1 MRAFVAW
8 VLSVLLALTF
18 FSMGAEKLMD
28 EPMMAGLFRLFGYPP
43 WSMTLVGAVEIVGA
57 VLVLVPRLAHV
68 GAFLLGCIM
77 VGALFSHLTHGQAS
91 MTPGPALLLA
101 MAVALG
107 ALRHWG
113 RTKPHA
119 RPVRVA

>member
-18 FSMGAEKLMD
+18 FSMGVEKLMD
-28 EPMMAGLFRLFGYPP
+28 EPMMAGLFSLFGYPP

-77 VGALFSHLTHGQAS
+77 VGAIFSHLTHGQAY
-91 MTPGPALLLA
+91 MVAGPALLLA
-101 MAVALG
+101 MAIALG

-113 RTKPHA
+113 RTKPHL
-119 RPVRVA
+119 RRVRAT

>member
-18 FSMGAEKLMD
+18 FSIGVEQLMG

-43 WSMTLVGAVEIVGA
+43 WSMVLVGAVEIVGA
-57 VLVLVPRLAHV
+57 VLVLVPRVAHA
-68 GAFLLGCIM
+68 GALLLGCVMI
-77 VGALFSHLTHGQAS
+77 GAIYSHLAHGQAY
-91 MTPGPALLLA
+91 MVGGPALLLA

-119 RPVRVA
+119 SPVRVA

>member
-18 FSMGAEKLMD
+18 FSMGVEKLMD
-28 EPMMAGLFRLFGYPP
+28 EPMMAGLFHLFGYPP

-57 VLVLVPRLAHV
+57 VLVLIPRLAHV
-68 GAFLLGCIM
+68 GAFLLGCVM
-77 VGALFSHLTHGQAS
+77 VGALYSHLAHGQAY

-101 MAVALG
+101 MAIALG

-113 RTKPHA
+113 RVKPHVS
-119 RPVRVA
+119 PVRAA

>member
-1 MRAFVAW
+1 MRAFAAW

-43 WSMTLVGAVEIVGA
+43 WSMALVGAVEIVGA
-57 VLVLVPRLAHV
+57 VLVLVPRLAHL
-68 GAFLLGCIM
+68 GAFLLGCVM
-77 VGALFSHLTHGQAS
+77 VGALFSHLTHGQAY

-113 RTKPHA
+113 RTNPHA
-119 RPVRVA
+119 SPVRAA

>member
-18 FSMGAEKLMD
+18 FSMGVEKLMD
-28 EPMMAGLFRLFGYPP
+28 EPMMAGLLRLFGYPP
-43 WSMTLVGAVEIVGA
+43 WSMVLVGLIEIAGA
-57 VLVLVPRLAHV
+57 VLVLVPRVAHV

-77 VGALFSHLTHGQAS
+77 VGALYSHLTHGQAYLVA
-91 MTPGPALLLA
+91 GPALLLA
-101 MAVALG
+101 MAIALG

-113 RTKPHA
+113 RAKPHL
-119 RPVRVA
+119 RRVRAS

>member
-18 FSMGAEKLMD
+18 FSMGVEKLMD

-57 VLVLVPRLAHV
+57 AFVLIPRLAHV
-68 GAFLLGCIM
+68 GAFLLGCVM
-77 VGALFSHLTHGQAS
+77 VGAIFSHLTHGQAY
-91 MTPGPALLLA
+91 MVAGPALLLA

-113 RTKPHA
+113 RTKPHL
-119 RPVRVA
+119 RRVRAT